1 MERSIMTRFL
11 LLLLFTTTSAFAPTR
26 QHQHGQPSM
35 LAKPQAAPSLL
46 SLNSASFDDYSQ
58 TEPTQWLAYQD
69 TLVGTGDVAQEGK
82 VVTVAYKGT
91 LMSNGK
97 KFDEGPGI
105 SFRLGEGRVIAGWE
119 QGIAGMKVG
128 GKRVLRIPPQLAY
141 GERGAGEKIP
151 PGAHIVFECE
161 LKGIAS
167 NQFEEALAKSSM
179 TPLNFVAFVLIF
191 GNIIRHL
198 LME

>member
-128 GKRVLRIPPQLAY
+128 GKRVLKIPPQLAY
-141 GERGAGEKIP
+141 GERGAGADIP
-151 PGAHIVFECE
+151 PGAHLVFECE
-161 LKGIAS
+161 LKGVAGS
-167 NQFEEALAKSSM
+167 ELEESFAEVSM
-179 TPLNFVAFVLIF
+179 NPLKILAFVLVISNF
-191 GNIIRHL
+191 VYVAVHH
-198 LME
+198 

>member
-1 MERSIMTRFL
+1 
-11 LLLLFTTTSAFAPTR
+11 
-26 QHQHGQPSM
+26 M
-35 LAKPQAAPSLL
+35 LVKPHAAPSLL

-58 TEPTQWLAYQD
+58 TEPDQDLAYQD
-69 TLVGTGDVAQEGK
+69 TVVGTGDVAEEGK

-105 SFRLGEGRVIAGWE
+105 SFRLGSRKVIPGWE

-128 GKRVLRIPPQLAY
+128 GKRVLKIPPRLAY
-141 GERGAGEKIP
+141 GERGAGADIP

-161 LKGIAS
+161 LKGVAS
-167 NQFEEALAKSSM
+167 TPFEEILAQFMNPKN
-179 TPLNFVAFVLIF
+179 LLAFVLVI
-191 GNIIRHL
+191 GNIIL
-198 LME
+198 LVVNH

>member
-1 MERSIMTRFL
+1 MMARFL
-11 LLLLFTTTSAFAPTR
+11 LLILFTTTSAFAPAR
-26 QHQHGQPSM
+26 QQQRQQQQPSM
-35 LAKPQAAPSLL
+35 LVKPQAAPSLL

-58 TEPTQWLAYQD
+58 TEPDQDLAYQD
-69 TLVGTGDVAQEGK
+69 TVVGTGDVAEEGK

-105 SFRLGEGRVIAGWE
+105 SFRLGSRKVIPGWE

-128 GKRVLRIPPQLAY
+128 GKRVLKIPPQLAY
-141 GERGAGEKIP
+141 GERGAGADIP
-151 PGAHIVFECE
+151 PGAHLVFECE